1 MILDRTMIERGHHIP
16 VLLWE
21 AVDALAVSSDG
32 VYIDATFGGGG
43 HSQAILERLGPD
55 GRLLAF
61 DRDPEAIDRAR
72 ALQEELHQPEQFA
85 IVHASFAAIKTGAVA
100 EGCSSVDGVLF
111 DLGLS
116 SFQLDT
122 PSRGFSFLGDGPLD
136 MRFDPTL
143 GASAFDLVNDLEEV
157 ALADLI
163 WRFGEERRSR
173 AIAAAIV
180 RTRVDTPIETTTA
193 LAAIVEEAVGGRRGS
208 RTHPATQTFQALRMA
223 VNTELEALDQGLQGA
238 IDLLA
243 PGGRLV
249 VISFHSL
256 EDRLVKQLLQFE
268 STRCICPPEQPIC
281 TCTHQPRLRI
291 VNRKVRATSAETA
304 SNPRARS
311 AIMRVAERLPISQNE
326 VAHVSI

>member
-1 MILDRTMIERGHHIP
+1 MTERGHHTP
-16 VLLWE
+16 VLLRE
-21 AVDALAVSSDG
+21 AVEGLAINPDG

-43 HSQAILERLGPD
+43 HSHAILERLGAD

-61 DRDPEAIDRAR
+61 DRDPEAIARAR
-72 ALQEELHQPEQFA
+72 ALQLELDHPERFS
-85 IVHASFAAIKTGAVA
+85 IVHASFAAIEA
-100 EGCSSVDGVLF
+100 EAGVSGHSPVDGVLF

-116 SFQLDT
+116 SFQLNT

-143 GASAFDLVNDLEEV
+143 GESAFDLVNSVDEV

-180 RTRVDTPIETTTA
+180 RTRVGSPIETTTE
-193 LAAIVEEAVGGRRGS
+193 LATIVEEAVGGRHGA

-223 VNTELEALDQGLQGA
+223 VNTELEALDQGLRGA
-238 IDLLA
+238 IELLA
-243 PGGRLV
+243 PGARLV

-256 EDRLVKQLLQFE
+256 EDRLAKQLFQFE
-268 STRCICPPEQPIC
+268 SIRCICPPEQPIC
-281 TCTHQPRLRI
+281 TCAHQPRLRI
-291 VNRKVRATSAETA
+291 VNRKVKPTSAETA
-304 SNPRARS
+304 SNPRSRS
-311 AIMRVAERLPISQNE
+311 AIMRVAERLPKSKNE